1 MLGRTDL
8 HALEETLVVLQ
19 GDELREYR
27 FVEASFER
35 YSPTSIA
42 PAVFEPEPV
51 LTNGDREITRNSERE
66 LVSRAPNLPVPSSP
80 SVATPDLEFQVLKQ
94 LNQADAFYGE
104 QISLSREP
112 GGQLQIQGIV
122 ETESRKNEILQAL
135 SFVKRNPAVQIQVET
150 VKEAAERQARQGP
163 SPSGPIEVGNVEV
176 GTKSSVPAEPELR
189 AFLSRQKGLSGEALD
204 QEIRRYADRVMA
216 RTRQAR
222 RHALALKRIAER
234 FSADDLRALDA
245 TARSQWR
252 QMIVRHASG
261 VQQELEDVLR
271 DLQPLFPSLSGG
283 QGDAGLEISGD
294 ADLAP
299 AAKRLFDLAY
309 GLDKSVGSS
318 FSIYAGSNA
327 SAPVRS
333 SEFSR
338 ALHTATALAIKI
350 GRP

>member
-1 MLGRTDL
+1 
-8 HALEETLVVLQ
+8 
-19 GDELREYR
+19 
-27 FVEASFER
+27 
-35 YSPTSIA
+35 
-42 PAVFEPEPV
+42 
-51 LTNGDREITRNSERE
+51 
-66 LVSRAPNLPVPSSP
+66 
-80 SVATPDLEFQVLKQ
+80 
-94 LNQADAFYGE
+94 
-104 QISLSREP
+104 
-112 GGQLQIQGIV
+112 
-122 ETESRKNEILQAL
+122 
-135 SFVKRNPAVQIQVET
+135 
-150 VKEAAERQARQGP
+150 
-163 SPSGPIEVGNVEV
+163 
-176 GTKSSVPAEPELR
+176 
-189 AFLSRQKGLSGEALD
+189 
-204 QEIRRYADRVMA
+204 
-216 RTRQAR
+216 
-222 RHALALKRIAER
+222 
-234 FSADDLRALDA
+234 
-245 TARSQWR
+245 
-252 QMIVRHASG
+252 MIVRHASG